1 MGIESSKSTN
11 VLLLLR
17 ILLSFSF
24 KYVVSGGES
33 TWKVALEDTI
43 NVGAG
48 LISGY
53 FNSGDDIS
61 IETLKSPVMSLQS
74 DYESK
79 TPLILL
85 LLRYGWTLLA

>member
-1 MGIESSKSTN
+1 MGIESSNSAN

-24 KYVVSGGES
+24 KDVVSGGES

-48 LISGY
+48 LIS
-53 FNSGDDIS
+53 
-61 IETLKSPVMSLQS
+61 V
-74 DYESK
+74 
-79 TPLILL
+79 
-85 LLRYGWTLLA
+85 

>member
-1 MGIESSKSTN
+1 MGIESSNSAN
-11 VLLLLR
+11 VLFLLR

-24 KYVVSGGES
+24 QDVFGAES